1 MTQVALTE
9 AKDQLS
15 SFVKQA
21 VKEDVI
27 ITVHGR
33 PVAVLKGFANEDEYL
48 EYRLLNDP
56 RFKARVARSR
66 QQFKEGKFKLLEE
79 LPV

>member
-1 MTQVALTE
+1 MTHVALTE

-15 SFVKQA
+15 SFVKKA

-33 PVAVLKGFANEDEYL
+33 AVAVLKGFADENDYF

-56 RFKARVARSR
+56 RFKARIARSR
-66 QQFKEGKFKLLEE
+66 HQFKEGKFKLLEE
-79 LPV
+79 LPA

>member
-1 MTQVALTE
+1 MAHVVLTE

-21 VKEDVI
+21 MNEDVI

-33 PVAVLKGFANEDEYL
+33 PVAVLKGFGDEDAYL
-48 EYRLLNDP
+48 EYRPLNDP
-56 RFKARVARSR
+56 RFKARIARSR
-66 QQFKEGKFKLLEE
+66 
-79 LPV
+79 